1 MTRSLARR
9 NDGCYECC
17 KRRLRCDKTEPSC
30 LKCQKKGIQCSGQ
43 GLRCRFSSHMAPATS
58 PASRAKKKSASRT
71 SQSPVPSNPSS
82 SSSTPFTASSPSTLG
97 SLLDPASQETM
108 ALVPVHASTLD
119 PASFSSLA
127 RRDFMPLRAA
137 PDEPLHPQARMLM
150 SHFCDHIAPV
160 MVVLDF
166 AGNGYRD
173 VILPLA
179 MQDDVLRRAISVVA
193 AFHLAQKA
201 PHLQQTALAGHQAI
215 VQKLRRDSL
224 MLRPD
229 QLFTPYTWATIVVLL
244 VGETITGADNFAYL
258 LEMLTCL
265 RQSPEAIA
273 ALPLALRDFFVQQ
286 VKMFELFGFP
296 LSNETK
302 GLDVL
307 QEPPDNYM
315 DFIAYPSLSPGSELQ
330 SNVQIMRGAIR
341 DACELY
347 RRRALSSPSTE
358 DSVPLV
364 EWLRQRVL
372 PLDAHTPGAHA
383 LVWPYFVAAAES
395 SLPEHREFFSG
406 RLKDLHQFTGFGSI
420 TTALQALETI
430 WAMQGIKRW
439 TEIMSKDFHVL
450 VM

>member
-1 MTRSLARR
+1 
-9 NDGCYECC
+9 
-17 KRRLRCDKTEPSC
+17 
-30 LKCQKKGIQCSGQ
+30 
-43 GLRCRFSSHMAPATS
+43 
-58 PASRAKKKSASRT
+58 
-71 SQSPVPSNPSS
+71 
-82 SSSTPFTASSPSTLG
+82 
-97 SLLDPASQETM
+97 
-108 ALVPVHASTLD
+108 
-119 PASFSSLA
+119 
-127 RRDFMPLRAA
+127 
-137 PDEPLHPQARMLM
+137 
-150 SHFCDHIAPV
+150 
-160 MVVLDF
+160 
-166 AGNGYRD
+166 
-173 VILPLA
+173 
-179 MQDDVLRRAISVVA
+179 
-193 AFHLAQKA
+193 
-201 PHLQQTALAGHQAI
+201 
-215 VQKLRRDSL
+215 

-244 VGETITGADNFAYL
+244 VGETITGADNFVYL

-347 RRRALSSPSTE
+347 RTRALSSPSTE
-358 DSVPLV
+358 YSVPLV